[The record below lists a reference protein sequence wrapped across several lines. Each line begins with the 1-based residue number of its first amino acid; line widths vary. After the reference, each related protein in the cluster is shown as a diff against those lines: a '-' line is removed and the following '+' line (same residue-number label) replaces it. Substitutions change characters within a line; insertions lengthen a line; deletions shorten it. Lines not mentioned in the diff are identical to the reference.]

1 MKTTLLQEK
10 LKEGMIAIERISSKS
25 LSLPILNN
33 VLIEATKNFVCLEAT
48 NLEIGLKWWILAK
61 TEKEGKITT
70 PSRFFSN
77 FISLLPDE
85 KIEMESTDSVLRIK
99 HNNQDTQ
106 IKCFSG
112 EEFPIIPKTE
122 GEKKI
127 SIDNKSFCE
136 SLNQIVN
143 IPSPSTSRP
152 EISGIYFLLQKNQ
165 IVAAAT
171 DSFRLGEKK
180 IFFEPPIDKEYSFI
194 LPQRTAREII
204 NIFGE
209 KEGFLTAYLS
219 PSQVMFEFPMAEAP
233 RPKIQLV
240 SKLIE
245 GDYPSYQEIIPKK
258 FETQILL
265 KKDGFIEQIKL
276 ASLFAKKTNEV
287 RLKVDSK
294 NQKIEIFS
302 QNPDV
307 GEYKTA
313 LSGEIKGP
321 SLEASF
327 NYKFLLDGLLSIKSP
342 DIVFGLNGAE
352 GAGVIKPSNSAD
364 HLYIAMPMKS
374 G

>member
-10 LKEGMIAIERISSKS
+10 LKEGMVAIERISSKS

-33 VLIEATKNFVCLEAT
+33 VLIEATKNFVCLEST

-61 TEKEGKITT
+61 TEKEGKITI

-77 FISLLPDE
+77 FISLLPNE
-85 KIEMESTDSVLRIK
+85 KIEIESTDSVLRIK

-122 GEKKI
+122 EEKKI
-127 SIDNKSFCE
+127 SIDNRSFCE
-136 SLNQIVN
+136 SLSQIVN
-143 IPSPSTSRP
+143 IPAPSASRP
-152 EISGIYFLLQKNQ
+152 EISGLYFLLQKNQ
-165 IVAAAT
+165 MVTAAT

-180 IFFEPPIDKEYSFI
+180 IFFEPPIDKEHSFI

-209 KEGFLTAYLS
+209 KEGFLTVYLS
-219 PSQVMFEFPMAEAP
+219 PNQVMFEFPMAEAP
-233 RPKIQLV
+233 HPKIQLV

-265 KKDGFIEQIKL
+265 KKDDFIEQIKL

-287 RLKVDSK
+287 GLKIDSK

-307 GEYKTA
+307 GEYKTT

-352 GAGVIKPSNSAD
+352 GAGVIKPTNSAD
-364 HLYIAMPMKS
+364 HLYVAMPMK
-374 G
+374 GG